1 MKKMSDRIARLL
13 LGGTALLVLPAIAQA
28 QSEKTQPENVIVTA
42 TRLTGEEAGSNV
54 SILSANEIAARN
66 PGSIV
71 DLLRDLP
78 GVFVQQSGGR
88 GSVVS
93 LFTRGAKPNFTLVLL
108 DGVKAN
114 DPTNTR
120 GGSYDF
126 STLDLNDIARIEF
139 VRGPAS
145 AIYGSD
151 AVGGVINIISRRGGD
166 VLDAGLKAEGGS
178 FGYARVAGHVG
189 GPLGEVGGGAT
200 ANLGLSYTDNGM
212 PVDGSTL
219 KSTALD
225 GALTLPEIAGA
236 TINFDGRYSGS
247 IATSFPDSSG
257 GPRLAIRRTLD
268 HRDIQEG
275 VFGAHTLRDITGW
288 WNMALDYGFY
298 DRGSNAV
305 SPGVAPSAQTPTGI
319 PANGDNAR
327 LTRHEVTW
335 TNRLTPLPGL
345 DAALGVDMQAEHG
358 VDDGFLQFG
367 PAKVPTHFALNRTL
381 WAGFAQARYQV
392 TPQFTLS
399 GSGRYDDT
407 GATNHFSPQLGAEYA
422 MSDWGT
428 RFQLLWGKA
437 YKLPSFYASGNP
449 IVGDPNLK
457 PEDAE
462 NFEGGITQRLW
473 DFGQWKLEGFATNY
487 RDLIDFRPG
496 AVPKL
501 INLSTVHVRGIE
513 TSLELTWGTVTAS
526 PRLSYTNARNQLT
539 GAALRDVPSWL
550 AGATLDWKPNPAWTV
565 SFNLN
570 HVGGLVD
577 NAVPPG
583 DVALPGHI
591 RADLAMHYK
600 VLPNLALQLGVD
612 NLFDRHY
619 EDVVGF
625 RAPGAVVRGGI
636 SASL

>member
-1 MKKMSDRIARLL
+1 MKKMSLGRLSL
-13 LGGTALLVLPAIAQA
+13 CGLVLLHLPAYAA
-28 QSEKTQPENVIVTA
+28 PENVIVTA
-42 TRLTGEEAGSNV
+42 TRLAGEQAGSNV
-54 SILSANEIAARN
+54 SIIDAQTIQSRN
-66 PGSIV
+66 PGSVV

-78 GVFVQQSGGR
+78 GAFVQQSGGR

-126 STLDLNDIARIEF
+126 STLDLNDIERIEF

-166 VLDAGLKAEGGS
+166 TLDAGLKAEGGS

-189 GPLGEVGGGAT
+189 GPIGGAT
-200 ANLGLSYTDNGM
+200 GNLGLSYTDNGM
-212 PVDGSTL
+212 PVDGSSL
-219 KSTALD
+219 KGTSLDAAL
-225 GALTLPEIAGA
+225 ALPEMSGV
-236 TINFDGRYSGS
+236 TVSFNGRYNSS

-257 GPRLAIRRTLD
+257 GPRLAVRRTLD

-275 VFGAHTLRDITGW
+275 VFGAHAARDVTGW

-298 DRGSNAV
+298 DRGSDAT
-305 SPGVAPSAQTPTGI
+305 SPGVAPSAQTPFGI

-327 LTRHEVTW
+327 FTRHQVTW
-335 TNRLTPLPGL
+335 INHLAPLPGL
-345 DAALGVDMQAEHG
+345 EAALGVDMQAEHG
-358 VDDGFLQFG
+358 TDDGFLAFG
-367 PAKVPTHFALNRTL
+367 PSKLPTHFAVNRTL

-392 TPQFTLS
+392 TPSFSLS

-407 GATNHFSPQLGAEYA
+407 GDTDHFSPQLRADYTL
-422 MSDWGT
+422 SDWGT
-428 RFQLLWGKA
+428 QFQIMWAKA
-437 YKLPSFYASGNP
+437 YKLPSFYALGNP
-449 IVGDPNLK
+449 IVGDPTLK
-457 PEDAE
+457 PEEAE
-462 NFEGGITQRLW
+462 TLEGGISQPLW
-473 DFGQWKLEGFATNY
+473 DFGSWKVEAYATNY

-496 AVPKL
+496 AVPRL
-501 INLSTVHVRGIE
+501 VNLSTVHVRGIE
-513 TSLELTWGTVTAS
+513 TSLQLAWGTLTAT

-539 GAALRDVPSWL
+539 GASLRDVPSWL
-550 AGATLDWKPNPAWTV
+550 AGATLNWKPDPAWNV
-565 SFNLN
+565 SFDLN
-570 HVGGLVD
+570 HVGNMVD
-577 NAVPPG
+577 NAVPTG
-583 DVALPGHI
+583 DVNLPGHS
-591 RADLAMHYK
+591 RADLAVEYK

-612 NLFDRHY
+612 NLFDQRY

-625 RAPGAVVRGGI
+625 PAPGAVVRGGV
-636 SASL
+636 SATL

>member
-1 MKKMSDRIARLL
+1 MKKMSDKIARALACA
-13 LGGTALLVLPAIAQA
+13 ALLVLPRIAQA
-28 QSEKTQPENVIVTA
+28 QSENIIVTA
-42 TRLTGEEAGSNV
+42 TRLPDEEAGSNV
-54 SILSANEIAARN
+54 SVLDATEIAARN
-66 PGSIV
+66 PGSVV

-88 GSVVS
+88 GSVAS

-114 DPTNTR
+114 NPTNTR

-126 STLDLNDIARIEF
+126 STLDLNDIDRIEF

-151 AVGGVINIISRRGGD
+151 AVGGVINIITRRGGD
-166 VLDAGLKAEGGS
+166 TLDAGLTADGGS

-189 GPLGEVGGGAT
+189 GPIGGAT
-200 ANLGLSYTDNGM
+200 GNLGLSYTDNGI

-225 GALTLPEIAGA
+225 GALALPEIAGTA
-236 TINFDGRYSGS
+236 SNFNGRYSGS

-257 GPRLAIRRTLD
+257 GPRLAVLRTPD

-275 VFGAHTLRDITGW
+275 VFGAHGAREITGW
-288 WNMALDYGFY
+288 WNAALDYGFY

-305 SPGVAPSAQTPTGI
+305 SPGVAPSVQTPSGI

-327 LTRHEVTW
+327 FTRHGVTW
-335 TNRLTPLPGL
+335 TNRLTPLAGL
-345 DAALGVDMQAEHG
+345 DAALGVDMQNEHG

-367 PAKVPTHFALNRTL
+367 PAKIPTHFALNRTL

-392 TPQFTLS
+392 TPQFSLS
-399 GSGRYDDT
+399 GSARYDDT
-407 GATNHFSPQLGAEYA
+407 GATHHFSPQLGADYA
-422 MSDWGT
+422 LPDWGT

-437 YKLPSFYASGNP
+437 YKLPSFYALGNP
-449 IVGDPNLK
+449 IVGDPTLK
-457 PEDAE
+457 PEEAE
-462 NFEGGITQRLW
+462 NFEGGVTQHLW
-473 DFGQWKLEGFATNY
+473 NFGLLKLEGFATNY

-496 AVPKL
+496 VVPKL
-501 INLSTVHVRGIE
+501 VNLSTVHVRGIE
-513 TSLELTWGTVTAS
+513 TSLELKWGTLTAM
-526 PRLSYTNARNQLT
+526 PRLSYTNARNSLT
-539 GAALRDVPSWL
+539 GASLRDVPSWL
-550 AGATLDWKPNPAWTV
+550 AGGTVNWQPDPAWMV
-565 SFNLN
+565 SFDLN
-570 HVGGLVD
+570 HVGRLVD
-577 NAVPPG
+577 NAVPTG
-583 DVALPGHI
+583 DVNLPGHV
-591 RADLAMHYK
+591 RADLAVHYN

-612 NLFDRHY
+612 NLFDQRY

-625 RAPGAVVRGGI
+625 PAPGAAVRGGVT
-636 SASL
+636 ASL

>member
-1 MKKMSDRIARLL
+1 MKKMSGRRLL
-13 LGGTALLVLPAIAQA
+13 CGAAFLCLPNVAQA
-28 QSEKTQPENVIVTA
+28 APENVIVTA
-42 TRLTGEEAGSNV
+42 TRLAGEQAGSNV
-54 SILSANEIAARN
+54 AILDAATIQARN
-66 PGSIV
+66 PGSVV

-78 GVFVQQSGGR
+78 NVYVQQSGGR

-126 STLDLNDIARIEF
+126 STLDLNDIERIEF

-151 AVGGVINIISRRGGD
+151 AVGGVINIISRRGSD
-166 VLDAGLKAEGGS
+166 QLQAGLTADGGS
-178 FGYARVAGHVG
+178 FGYARVAGHVS
-189 GPLGEVGGGAT
+189 GPIGGAT

-219 KSTALD
+219 KGTSLD
-225 GALTLPEIAGA
+225 GALGLPQIAG
-236 TINFDGRYSGS
+236 TTVSFNGRYGSS

-257 GPRLAIRRTLD
+257 GPRLAVRRSLD

-275 VFGAHTLRDITGW
+275 VFGAHAARGMTDW

-298 DRGSNAV
+298 DRGSDAT
-305 SPGVAPSAQTPTGI
+305 SPGVAPSTQTPSGI

-327 LTRHEVTW
+327 FTRQTVTW
-335 TNRLTPLPGL
+335 TNRLDPLPGL
-345 DAALGVDMQAEHG
+345 EAAFGVDMQAEHG
-358 VDDGFLQFG
+358 VDDGYLMFG
-367 PAKVPTHFALNRTL
+367 PAKVPTHFAENRTL

-392 TPQFTLS
+392 TQALTLS

-407 GATNHFSPQLGAEYA
+407 GDTNHFSPQLRADYA
-422 MSDWGT
+422 LADWGT
-428 RFQLLWGKA
+428 QFQLSWAKA
-437 YKLPSFYASGNP
+437 YKLPSFYALGNP

-457 PEDAE
+457 PEEAE
-462 NFEGGITQRLW
+462 NFEGGVTQKLW
-473 DFGQWKLEGFATNY
+473 DFGVWKVEGFATNY

-501 INLSTVHVRGIE
+501 VNLSTVHVRGFE
-513 TSLELTWGTVTAS
+513 TSLELTIPVFDGTLTAT

-539 GAALRDVPSWL
+539 GASLRDVPSWL
-550 AGATLDWKPNPAWTV
+550 AGGTLIWKPTSDWNV
-565 SFNLN
+565 SFDLN
-570 HVGGLVD
+570 HVGSMVD
-577 NAVPPG
+577 NSVPTG
-583 DVALPGHI
+583 DVTLGGHT
-591 RADLAMHYK
+591 RADLAVGYQ
-600 VLPNLALQLGVD
+600 VLPNLNLHLGVD
-612 NLFDRHY
+612 NVFDQRY

-625 RAPGAVVRGGI
+625 PAPGAIVRGGI

>member
-1 MKKMSDRIARLL
+1 MKKLS
-13 LGGTALLVLPAIAQA
+13 GGRAGICAMALCVLPGPAFA
-28 QSEKTQPENVIVTA
+28 QSENVIVTA
-42 TRLTGEEAGSNV
+42 TRLAGAEAGNNV
-54 SILSANEIAARN
+54 SVIDADTIAARN
-66 PGSIV
+66 PGSVV

-78 GVFVQQSGGR
+78 GVFLQQSGGR

-126 STLDLNDIARIEF
+126 STLDLNDITRIEF

-145 AIYGSD
+145 AVYGSD
-151 AVGGVINIISRRGGD
+151 AVGGVINIITRRGGD
-166 VLDAGLKAEGGS
+166 TPEAGLKAEGGS
-178 FGYARVAGHVG
+178 FGYARVAGHVS
-189 GPLGEVGGGAT
+189 GPIGGAS

-212 PVDGSTL
+212 PVDGSSL

-225 GALTLPEIAGA
+225 GALALPEIAGTA
-236 TINFDGRYSGS
+236 VSVNGRYSGS

-257 GPRLAIRRTLD
+257 GPRVAVRRTLD

-275 VFGAHTLRDITGW
+275 VFGAHALRDMTGW

-298 DRGSNAV
+298 DRGSNAL
-305 SPGVAPSAQTPTGI
+305 SPGVAPSAQTPSGI

-327 LTRHEVTW
+327 FTRHEVTW

-367 PAKVPTHFALNRTL
+367 PAKLPTHFALDRTL
-381 WAGFAQARYQV
+381 WAGFAEARYRI
-392 TPQFTLS
+392 TPQFSLS

-407 GATNHFSPQLGAEYA
+407 GGTHHFSPQLRTDYA
-422 MSDWGT
+422 LADWGT
-428 RFQLLWGKA
+428 QFQLLWGKA
-437 YKLPSFYASGNP
+437 YKLPSFYALGNP
-449 IVGDPNLK
+449 IVGDTTLK

-462 NFEGGITQRLW
+462 NFEGGVSQRLW
-473 DFGQWKLEGFATNY
+473 DFATWKLESFATNY

-501 INLSTVHVRGIE
+501 VNLSTVHVRGIE
-513 TSLELTWGTVTAS
+513 TSLELKWGTLTAT

-539 GAALRDVPSWL
+539 GTSLRDVPSWL
-550 AGATLDWKPNPAWTV
+550 AGATLLWKPDPAWNV
-565 SFNLN
+565 SFDLN
-570 HVGGLVD
+570 HVGGMVD
-577 NAVPPG
+577 NAVPTG
-583 DVALPGHI
+583 DVNLPGHV
-591 RADLAMHYK
+591 RADLAVAYQ

-612 NLFDRHY
+612 NLFDQHY

-625 RAPGAVVRGGI
+625 PAPGAVVRGGI